1 MRWLGIL
8 LGAVSLLLAGNSLA
22 LRLREETA
30 QLRKVQKLLVRVRRE
45 IDVRRLPTGVLL
57 RELAD
62 DPDYAKFPFLRET
75 SRRFTGV
82 SPPAAIWT
90 EELARWKGLKRF
102 PESREILKELGGI
115 LGSADGESQAAALL
129 LLEERLNRLLAAA
142 EEKSA
147 ADGRLCRSLGA
158 LAGLLLAVLAI

>member
-1 MRWLGIL
+1 MW
-8 LGAVSLLLAGNSLA
+8 
-22 LRLREETA
+22 
-30 QLRKVQKLLVRVRRE
+30 
-45 IDVRRLPTGVLL
+45 
-57 RELAD
+57 
-62 DPDYAKFPFLRET
+62 
-75 SRRFTGV
+75 SRR
-82 SPPAAIWT
+82 SPAAIWT